1 MSEASITTYSKEAQ
15 RLYERGLAAARGGQR
30 RVAAGLLTKAV
41 QLDPR
46 HEQAWLWLSG
56 VLDEPHDIAFCLH
69 SALKLNPA
77 NAQARKGLEWIA
89 QRNAL
94 AKAPPA
100 QSKIRQVQVPAEGAA
115 PAFDEPATSWWQDWR
130 SSLRTNSILRLA
142 TLVGLMVLIAGTAAF
157 YRLARAEAQ
166 PVLSSDA
173 ALVPLPPSGSG
184 IVQQSALSAAEVNQ
198 AQILRYLSQVEDVR
212 AGLQSATDQY
222 REASS
227 QTSLAPQQIEAAR
240 VYRDRL
246 RQAYT
251 TLEGIEPPTVLS
263 AYHGEYKQGIELE
276 QSAFDA
282 VLDYY
287 TNYNLAVAN
296 QAALR
301 LQEAGSHY
309 ERARAGWQAYREQL
323 STAPLGGGATLR

>member
-15 RLYERGLAAARGGQR
+15 RLYERGIAAARGGQR

-69 SALKLNPA
+69 SALKLNPQ

-100 QSKIRQVQVPAEGAA
+100 QSKVRQIAIPAQ
-115 PAFDEPATSWWQDWR
+115 PASPADEPATSWWQDWR

-157 YRLARAEAQ
+157 YRLAQAESLQA
-166 PVLSSDA
+166 LSSDA
-173 ALVPLPPSGSG
+173 ARVPLPAPGSG

-198 AQILRYLSQVEDVR
+198 AQILRYLSQVEELR
-212 AGLQSATDQY
+212 SGLQAATQEY
-222 REASS
+222 RDASS
-227 QTSLAPQQIEAAR
+227 KTTQAPAQIEAAR
-240 VYRDRL
+240 AYRDRL
-246 RQAYT
+246 RLAYT
-251 TLEGIEPPTVLS
+251 ALEAIEPPTVLT

-276 QSAFDA
+276 QSAFEA

-296 QAALR
+296 QAALW

-309 ERARAGWQAYREQL
+309 ERARAGWQAYRVQL
-323 STAPLGGGATLR
+323 STAPLGGAATLR